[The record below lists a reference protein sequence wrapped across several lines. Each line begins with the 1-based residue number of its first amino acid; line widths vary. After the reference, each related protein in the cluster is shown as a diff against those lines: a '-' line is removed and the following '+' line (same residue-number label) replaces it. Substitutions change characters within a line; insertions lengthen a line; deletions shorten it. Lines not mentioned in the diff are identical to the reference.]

1 VRFRLVQVLSSSNN
15 PTSSFVVLC
24 YGLLCSLGAWLRCM
38 CLSVFFVR
46 ALDASQAATFIV
58 RRTAL

>member
-1 VRFRLVQVLSSSNN
+1 MARFRLVQAISGVTALRPVSL
-15 PTSSFVVLC
+15 FYAIDC
-24 YGLLCSLGAWLRCM
+24 FSLGAWLRCE
-38 CLSVFFVR
+38 CLY

>member
-1 VRFRLVQVLSSSNN
+1 MARFRLVQAISGVTVLRPVSL
-15 PTSSFVVLC
+15 FYAIDC
-24 YGLLCSLGAWLRCM
+24 FSLGAWLRCE
-38 CLSVFFVR
+38 CLY